1 MRRISYSTLA
11 TVVLGAGLL
20 CAAVAF
26 ADPRTCPGFTP
37 TPPPSPM
44 GAALFLREFN
54 DCPSSTLSSLNNY
67 PALIQVDD
75 LNVDCIG
82 GANLH
87 SWNFSTDGLTTVTFE
102 NCSVYR
108 YCADVT
114 LNSTGAGGGEGGL
127 KVSPWWNAPHYAVD
141 GRFMINAGSGEIAC
155 FGGRLPFYSFTTAYG
170 LHYVKG
176 QTAHME
182 IVYDPN
188 QLGDPAG
195 SPPATITYRIQ
206 LPGGPLYSSPPLNFD
221 QGNLSEGPLHGLWGE
236 LNAAGVGGY
245 MQHGSDGTSKDFH
258 ATWRNICFYNDRPVP
273 VNKSTWGSL
282 KTLYR

>member
-1 MRRISYSTLA
+1 MRRISYSSLA
-11 TVVLGAGLL
+11 FVIVGAGLL
-20 CAAVAF
+20 WAAIAS

-37 TPPPSPM
+37 TPTS
-44 GAALFLREFN
+44 AALFLREFN
-54 DCPSSTLSSLNNY
+54 DCPSSSLSSVNGY
-67 PALIQVDD
+67 PAVIQIDD

-87 SWNFSTDGLTTVTFE
+87 SWNFSTDGTTTATFE

-127 KVSPWWNAPHYAVD
+127 KVWPWWNAPHYAVD
-141 GRFMINAGSGEIAC
+141 GRFMINSASGEIAC
-155 FGGRLPFYSFTTAYG
+155 FGGRLPFYSFTNAYG

-182 IVYDPN
+182 IIYDPN
-188 QLGDPAG
+188 QLGDPPGA
-195 SPPATITYRIQ
+195 PPATITYKLQ
-206 LPGGPLYSSPPLNFD
+206 LPGGPLYSSPPINFD
-221 QGNLSEGPLHGLWGE
+221 QGNVSEAPVHGSWGE
-236 LNAAGVGGY
+236 LNAVGVGGY

-258 ATWRNICFYNDRPVP
+258 ATWQNICFYNDRPVP
-273 VNKSTWGSL
+273 VRNGTWGSL